1 MIKKLLATSALV
13 STLALTNVSF
23 AQTTITGSLDLTLRN
38 TSRDLS
44 GGAAS
49 ETTMGRE
56 TQLNIANKG
65 KLNNGLDYA
74 AGFSLE
80 FDGQNDNTTINSD
93 SNENVYINLI
103 MGGTTLHVGVDHI
116 QNSQQDLLNA
126 TGDIQDEV
134 GQTTVAGVLL
144 DTTGFR
150 SPKEDIGVGIYHNFG
165 NGIVASGLYTP
176 NNTNTGTAN
185 QTGNLVSTT
194 GTNSAYE
201 LGIRGSNV
209 ANSGISFDLWK
220 NEVEK
225 VTPATLR
232 NQEGLG
238 YSLNYNTGPF
248 GVGASRIK
256 SERSTADTELKS
268 TLGHATYAVNKNLSA
283 SLVYAKTDDTAA
295 TSTAD
300 EKIKSLMVGY
310 NFGPVGLLVTAS
322 KIDNVG
328 GISANGDAEALGI
341 SLNTKF

>member
-103 MGGTTLHVGVDHI
+103 MGGTTLTVGVDHI

-176 NNTNTGTAN
+176 NNTNTGTGN
-185 QTGNLVSTT
+185 QTGTLVSTT

-209 ANSGISFDLWK
+209 ANSGVSFDLWK

-225 VTPATLR
+225 PTPATLR
-232 NQEGLG
+232 NVEGLG
-238 YSLNYNTGPF
+238 YSLNYNTGPY
-248 GVGASRIK
+248 GIGASRIK
-256 SERSTADTELKS
+256 SERGDAATELKS
-268 TLGHATYAVNKNLSA
+268 TLAHVTYAVNKNLSA
-283 SLVYAKTDDTAA
+283 SLVYAKTEDTAA
-295 TSTAD
+295 ASTAD

-322 KIDNVG
+322 KIDDIG
-328 GISANGDAEALGI
+328 GRSANEDAEALGI